1 MRPYCALRNHT
12 PYSLLEGAIP
22 ISALLSQAV
31 QYNMSSLGI
40 ADRGHVFGVLEFS
53 LACQKKGLH
62 PLIGCQLS
70 CVHSVA
76 SSPYPVVFFAKSAL
90 GYQNLCRI
98 VSASTVNQSPP
109 LRGHVSWEQVTH
121 YCEDLLLLSGGVDG
135 PLDQLLAKN
144 RPEQTELILQSMLDV
159 FGDRFFME
167 IQREEAVIPEG
178 HVDLAVS
185 ERRLSQE
192 SWLIDRAFDLG
203 IPCVATNTA
212 LFLTPGDHEA
222 QDALQ
227 CISAGRYMDE
237 VDRPRTNP
245 YRYFRSPKDMVA
257 LFQDL
262 PEALENTHYVAQRCA
277 FLLRSAP
284 PSLPSF
290 PCDKPEPEELV
301 LQSQKGL
308 DQRLMEEVYLLHPP
322 SEHDRLRQEYQ
333 SRLDYECNMIV
344 SMGFAGYF
352 LIVSDF
358 IRWAKSQSI
367 PVGPGRGSGASSLV
381 AWALSI
387 TDVDPIRFHLF
398 FERFLNPERISMPDF
413 DVDFCQ
419 ERRDEVI
426 HYVRQRYGQEHVAH
440 IITFGTLQA
449 RAVLRDV
456 GRVLQMPYPFVDKIC
471 KLVPHNPA
479 QPKTL
484 REALQLEPQL
494 AKLRQED
501 EQVGRLMDIALK
513 LEGLYRHASV
523 HAAGVII
530 SQKPL
535 TDVVALYQD
544 ENTSVPATEFSMKYV
559 ESAGLVKFDFLGLKT
574 LTVLQTAMHLL
585 QKRNIIIDLPQIPL
599 NDTKTF
605 ELLNRSETVGLF
617 QLESAGMS
625 DVLGQLQPTHFNEI
639 IALVALYRPGPMD
652 DIPRYLACRHGR
664 EQVTYAYPCLESI
677 LEETFGV
684 MVYQEQVLQI
694 ARTLAGYTLG
704 GADILR
710 RAMGKKIQS
719 EMDAQR
725 IRFVTGVV
733 ETSSGD
739 PAKASALFDQIAK
752 FASYAFPKAHAT
764 PYALISYHTAYFK
777 AHFPVEFMTAL
788 MIHDSHN
795 VDKLRLLVQEAQRLG
810 ITILPPDINQ
820 SMSPFSVAGPHSI
833 RYGLAALKGV
843 GVGTMEKLV
852 IERTANGPFSDIWDC
867 VNRTIDGG
875 VNKKNLES
883 LIAAGAYDALHPKER
898 ATLWANVEP
907 ILHASSARD
916 TAPTNTL
923 FPVPKDKPTLKNA
936 PPWSHYESLEYE
948 RLALGFYLTAH
959 PLQDYPSDSLT
970 LWNQISSSVITENAS
985 FVMMGMV
992 LELIEK
998 ISKSGK
1004 KYAFLLL
1011 SDPTG
1016 SYEVTL
1022 FSDLLAQH
1030 RTLLAP
1036 GTAVALKVTGRVL
1049 TDAIRLSAQAIFP
1062 IEHYLH
1068 ESYLV
1073 LRIAFKDII
1082 HLQRMLVS
1090 AEAGQTSIHVMTT
1103 IMSPDQVSY
1112 KVIVKLP
1119 KAYRMTPKLRSG
1131 LAPWLNPS
1139 PGGNPPKPSH
1149 ARSWDTTPPHN
1160 TPDISGYDLGGD
1172 LLLEDMPTLSDDPPP
1187 PLSF

>member
-1 MRPYCALRNHT
+1 MT
-12 PYSLLEGAIP
+12 
-22 ISALLSQAV
+22 ALLSQAV
-31 QYNMSSLGI
+31 HCNMTSLGI

-53 LACQKKGLH
+53 LACQKKGIH

-70 CVHSVA
+70 CVHPVA
-76 SSPYPVVFFAKSAL
+76 LSPYPVVVFAKSAA

-98 VSASTVNQSPP
+98 VSASTVHQNPQ
-109 LRGHVSWEQVTH
+109 LRGHVSWDQLVH
-121 YCEDLLLLSGGVDG
+121 SSDDLLLLSGGVDG
-135 PLDQLLAKN
+135 PLDQLLSKN
-144 RPEQTELILQSMLDV
+144 RMEQADLILRSMLDT

-167 IQREEAVIPEG
+167 IQREEAVIAEG
-178 HVDLAVS
+178 HVDFSVS
-185 ERRLSQE
+185 ERRLSYE

-203 IPCVATNTA
+203 VPCVATNVA
-212 LFLTPGDHEA
+212 LFLSPNDHEA

-227 CISAGRYMDE
+227 CIASGRYMDE
-237 VDRPRTNP
+237 ADRPRTSP
-245 YRYFRSPKDMVA
+245 YRYFRSPQEMVS

-262 PEALENTHYVAQRCA
+262 PEALDNTHYLAKRCA
-277 FLLRSAP
+277 FILRSSP

-290 PCDKPEPEELV
+290 PCDLPEPEELKT
-301 LQSQKGL
+301 QSQQGL
-308 DQRLMEEVYLLHPP
+308 DQRLITEVFPLHPP
-322 SEHDRLRQEYQ
+322 CEHDNLRQQYQ
-333 SRLDYECNMIV
+333 ERLDYESNMIV

-358 IRWAKSQSI
+358 IRWAKNQSI

-387 TDVDPIRFHLF
+387 TDVDPIRFQLF
-398 FERFLNPERISMPDF
+398 FERFLNPERVSMPDF

-426 HYVRQRYGQEHVAH
+426 DYVRQRYGQDRVAH

-471 KLVPHNPA
+471 KMVPHNPA

-484 REALQLEPQL
+484 RDALQLEPQL
-494 AKLRQED
+494 ATLRQED

-513 LEGLYRHASV
+513 LEGLYRHASI

-530 SQKPL
+530 SDRPL

-574 LTVLQTAMHLL
+574 LTVLQTAIQLL
-585 QKRNIIIDLPQIPL
+585 RKRNIHVDLPQIPL
-599 NDTKTF
+599 DDLKTF
-605 ELLNRSETVGLF
+605 ELLHRSETVGLF
-617 QLESAGMS
+617 QLESSGMS
-625 DVLGQLQPTHFNEI
+625 DVLGQLQPTHFNEL

-664 EQVTYAYPCLESI
+664 EQVTYTYPCMESI
-677 LEETFGV
+677 LKETFGV

-725 IRFVTGVV
+725 IRFVTGVA
-733 ETSSGD
+733 ETSGGD

-777 AHFPVEFMTAL
+777 AHFLVEFMTAL
-788 MIHDSHN
+788 MIHDMHN
-795 VDKLRLLVQEAQRLG
+795 VDKLRLFVQEAQRSG
-810 ITILPPDINQ
+810 VSILPPDINE
-820 SMSPFSVAGPHSI
+820 SIGPFSVAGPSAI

-843 GVGTMEKLV
+843 GVGTMDKLV
-852 IERTANGPFSDIWDC
+852 AERTQNGPFVDIWDC
-867 VNRTIDGG
+867 VERTMNGG

-883 LIAAGAYDALHPKER
+883 LIAAGAFDSLHPNQR
-898 ATLWANVEP
+898 STLWANVES
-907 ILHASSARD
+907 ILHATSTRD
-916 TAPTNTL
+916 TLQANTL
-923 FPVPKDKPTLKNA
+923 FPVPKTSPVLKA
-936 PPWSHYESLEYE
+936 TIPWSHYEALEHE

-959 PLQDYPSDSLT
+959 PLQGYPSESLT
-970 LWNQISSSVITENAS
+970 LWDQVASSILIENAS
-985 FVMMGMV
+985 FMMMGMV

-1011 SDPTG
+1011 SDPSG

-1022 FSDLLAQH
+1022 FSELLAQH
-1030 RTLLAP
+1030 RPLLVP
-1036 GTAVALKVTGRVL
+1036 GSAIALKVSGRVI
-1049 TDAIRLSAQAIFP
+1049 TDSIRLSAQEIYP

-1068 ESYLV
+1068 EALLTLSIPPEDMAHAQQL
-1073 LRIAFKDII
+1073 LAQSDSGHTII
-1082 HLQRMLVS
+1082 HVIM
-1090 AEAGQTSIHVMTT
+1090 TIHPPHHDPMQIT
-1103 IMSPDQVSY
+1103 IR
-1112 KVIVKLP
+1112 LP
-1119 KAYRMTPKLRSG
+1119 QGYRLTPKIRSG
-1131 LAPWLNPS
+1131 LTSWIVPKGPASKKKESKGAETSSSVTARGPRGDKSNGAAPQS
-1139 PGGNPPKPSH
+1139 HHSQAVSSH
-1149 ARSWDTTPPHN
+1149 A
-1160 TPDISGYDLGGD
+1160 
-1172 LLLEDMPTLSDDPPP
+1172 
-1187 PLSF
+1187 